1 MASPMQ
7 PFGEDHLKE
16 TTMRVEEVMS
26 RPVRTCRGTDTLDHA
41 AQLMWEYGVGSL
53 VVEAKGQVRGV
64 ITDRDICLAG
74 RFAGKGLWTV
84 PVSAVMS
91 NHVDVV
97 LSHDSVE
104 VAERLMRTRQI
115 RRLPVVDESWKLV
128 GLLSLDDLARESR
141 YQEGRGKPA
150 VRVEDVAKTLAEI
163 SRGYDASEPFF
174 SGT

>member
-1 MASPMQ
+1 
-7 PFGEDHLKE
+7 
-16 TTMRVEEVMS
+16 MRVEEIMS
-26 RPVRTCRGTDTLDHA
+26 RPVRTCKDTDTLDHA
-41 AQLMWEYGVGSL
+41 AQIMWEYGVGSI
-53 VVEAKGQVRGV
+53 VVEAEDHVQGV

-74 RFAGKGLWTV
+74 RFRGRGLWTI
-84 PVSAVMS
+84 PVSSVMS
-91 NHVDVV
+91 TNIDVV

-150 VRVEDVAKTLAEI
+150 VRVEDVGKTLAEI
-163 SRGYDASEPFF
+163 SNGYDASEPFF